1 MLLDDPEYEM
11 AAVESRLVNRH
22 RFADDIALVA
32 QVKGRKLSVGDRD
45 HAEMIN
51 VASDKSFLHSPDR
64 LGFISLVVSPK
75 S

>member
-1 MLLDDPEYEM
+1 M

-32 QVKGRKLSVGDRD
+32 QVNGRKLPVGDRD

-51 VASDKSFLHSPDR
+51 VASDESFIHSPDR